1 MARPSKFDRN
11 EALDLVTEVIR
22 TGGYEQASVKALS
35 ERLGISRSSFYNAFG
50 SREELFAEVITRY
63 AATAPDAPLYG
74 HVTGSILPLLHGVL
88 RNICRIRSA
97 DPEGRGCIIVNSI
110 SELCPSPVDPAPLLT
125 RLAVS
130 STSRIEGLLQL
141 AHEQGE
147 IDSNANVHALAL
159 ALQNLMIGLNVLS
172 KVVRDEG
179 DLWLLTETTLRGLG
193 LFPAKAPNDRNHRNI
208 EARI

>member
-1 MARPSKFDRN
+1 LARPSKFDRN
-11 EALDLVTEVIR
+11 EALDVVTEAIR

-50 SREELFAEVITRY
+50 SREALFDEVIARY
-63 AATAPDAPLYG
+63 SATAPDAPLYG
-74 HVTGSILPLLHGVL
+74 DVTGPILPVLHGVL
-88 RNICRIRSA
+88 RNICHVRTA

-110 SELCPSPVDPAPLLT
+110 SELCPSPVGPAPLLT
-125 RLAVS
+125 KLATS
-130 STSRIEGLLQL
+130 STSRIEDLLRL
-141 AHEQGE
+141 AREHGE
-147 IDSNANVHALAL
+147 IDSNANIHALAL

-193 LFPAKAPNDRNHRNI
+193 LFPPKASNDRI
-208 EARI
+208 